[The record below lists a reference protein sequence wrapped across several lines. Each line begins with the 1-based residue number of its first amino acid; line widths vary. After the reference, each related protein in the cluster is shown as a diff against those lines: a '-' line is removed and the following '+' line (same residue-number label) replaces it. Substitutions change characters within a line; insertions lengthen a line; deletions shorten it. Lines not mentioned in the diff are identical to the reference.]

1 MQESSA
7 RGNPAASLRELRRVI
22 KPAGLPFIYQLPQT
36 GSWQESLQGV
46 LRMGYH
52 HPVKYTR
59 RTIESLL
66 HDAGFSIERVAR
78 ANLLPKNLTG
88 MPRQARNAF
97 GRLGRVVVLA
107 DGVLSAIPGVNHF
120 AGSLEIVAR
129 ASGDGEG

>member
-59 RTIESLL
+59 RTIGSLL
-66 HDAGFSIERVAR
+66 HEAGFSIERVAR

-97 GRLGRVVVLA
+97 GRLGQGRGA
-107 DGVLSAIPGVNHF
+107 DRRCAERHTRHQPLRRLVRDSCP
-120 AGSLEIVAR
+120 SLK
-129 ASGDGEG
+129 